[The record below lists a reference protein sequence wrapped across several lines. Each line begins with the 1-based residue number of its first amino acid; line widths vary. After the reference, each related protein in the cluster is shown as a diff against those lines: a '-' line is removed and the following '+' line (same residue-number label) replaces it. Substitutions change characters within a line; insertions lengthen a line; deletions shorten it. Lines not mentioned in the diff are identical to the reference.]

1 MVDEMTQYLK
11 PDFMTIAEDMSY
23 NHGPMLSGE
32 LFAAAPAEE
41 LPPSGFFLLSRR
53 FFRFLN
59 DFFFPDGSALDFA
72 EAIRYNDLEI
82 WKNCMCQCWR
92 SCFCIINF

>member
-11 PDFMTIAEDMSY
+11 PDFMTIAEDMSC

-53 FFRFLN
+53 FSGF
-59 DFFFPDGSALDFA
+59 
-72 EAIRYNDLEI
+72 
-82 WKNCMCQCWR
+82 
-92 SCFCIINF
+92 